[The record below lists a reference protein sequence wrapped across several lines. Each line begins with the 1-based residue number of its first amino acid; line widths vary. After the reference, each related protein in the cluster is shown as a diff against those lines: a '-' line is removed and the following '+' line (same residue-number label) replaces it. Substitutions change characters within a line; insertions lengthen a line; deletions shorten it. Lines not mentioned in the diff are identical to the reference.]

1 VTAAKAVSVMYFVKD
16 PRAAASWYAT
26 QLFNDAQVQEESGFC
41 WLDTGPIEVGFHPS
55 SQKNPAGGGAVVYWK
70 VENFDRSRDAML
82 RGGCEAWR
90 GPLLISSKRLICQ
103 LRDPFG
109 NIIGLEGAT

>member
-1 VTAAKAVSVMYFVKD
+1 VAAAKAVSVMYFVND

-26 QLFNDAQVQEESGFC
+26 HLFNDAPVQEDSGFF
-41 WLDTGPIEVGFHPS
+41 WLDTGIIEVGFHPS
-55 SQKNPAGGGAVVYWK
+55 DQKNPAGGGTVVYWQ
-70 VENFDRSRDAML
+70 VENFGRSRDAML

-90 GPLLISSKRLICQ
+90 GPLVISQKRVICQ

-109 NIIGLEGAT
+109 NIVGLEGTP